1 MKITRL
7 AGIAAL
13 LAAGFTQAQA
23 QTPSVKFDGALVEF
37 WYTQMMDHSL
47 RYDAAA
53 KQPGGTATYYD
64 GLSSGRFQ
72 ENTFTIK
79 RSEIYFS
86 GKVSDEVS
94 WNVMFDPNNSTS
106 TVGNNVLQDAVITWV
121 PAKGFTLKAGQFKMP
136 TTYESTLVAAK
147 EILFFDRSQLARRF
161 SEPRDRGVWASYAY
175 GDAKGFQG
183 KLNLAISNGS
193 SDDPS
198 LGKAA
203 VDGNAQKDF
212 TFRFDGGYGS
222 DHKFGAYYREGQTY
236 LKSSTVVLT
245 PTTSWPVAAVSQ
257 QQIKDNMD
265 KTTLQGVFYAYD
277 TSAWHFDFE
286 YATGLL
292 GRRFASLNTATP
304 SREHLDQKFL
314 GYEVTGVYKMGAHW
328 FLLRYDM
335 LNYNSGDKWYTA
347 YNPYKESAVGT
358 PLAVNGAPV
367 DYTPKYTEITLGYNY
382 LFVPTKQSMGKLKL
396 DYILRSKNFLVPGTG
411 AGTGNNILNQTGEQ
425 GGNSLVASLM
435 VAF

>member
-13 LAAGFTQAQA
+13 LAAGFTPAQG
-23 QTPSVKFDGALVEF
+23 QTTSVKFDGALVEF

-53 KQPGGTATYYD
+53 KPGGTATYYE

-72 ENTFTIK
+72 ENTFAIK
-79 RSEIYFS
+79 RSEIYLS

-94 WNVMFDPNNSTS
+94 WNVMFDPNNNNTA
-106 TVGNNVLQDAVITWV
+106 TVPNAVLQDAVVTWV
-121 PAKGFTLKAGQFKMP
+121 PAKGFTIKAGQFKMP
-136 TTYESTLVAAK
+136 TGYEATMVSAR
-147 EILFFDRSQLARRF
+147 EILFFDRNQINRKF
-161 SEPRDRGVWASYAY
+161 SDARDRGVWFSYAY
-175 GDAKGFQG
+175 GNPKGFQG
-183 KLNLAISNGS
+183 KVNLAVSNGTT
-193 SDDPS
+193 DDGS
-198 LGKAA
+198 GGKNNDA
-203 VDGNAQKDF
+203 NAQKDF
-212 TFRFDGGYGS
+212 TFRFEGGWGAE
-222 DHKFGAYYREGQTY
+222 HKFGAYYREGQTN
-236 LKSSTVVLT
+236 LKSSSVVLT
-245 PTTSWPVAAVSQ
+245 TTTSWPGAAVSSQ
-257 QQIKDNMD
+257 QVKDNMD
-265 KTTLQGVFYAYD
+265 KTTLQGVYYAYD

-304 SREHLDQKFL
+304 AREHLDQKYM
-314 GYEVTGVYKMGAHW
+314 GYAATGVYKMGAHW

-335 LNYNSGDKWYTA
+335 LNYNSGDNWYTA
-347 YNPYKESAVGT
+347 YNPYKETAVGT
-358 PLAVNGAPV
+358 PIQINGAPV

-396 DYILRSKNFLVPGTG
+396 DYIMRSKNFLAPNTSLTNPLGP
-411 AGTGNNILNQTGEQ
+411 QTGEQ
-425 GGNSLVASLM
+425 GGNSVVASLM